1 MNKPDLPR
9 DLRKYA
15 RQTNV
20 RLIVGGL
27 LVLFIVGDGLIYL
40 FYGTGAALTGL
51 LCLLGGLVP
60 IVLIILFLFLLD
72 WVVKRANR
80 E

>member
-1 MNKPDLPR
+1 MKER

-15 RQTNV
+15 NQTFV
-20 RLIVGGL
+20 RLIVGAL

-40 FYGTGAALTGL
+40 FYGQGAALTGL
-51 LCLLGGLVP
+51 LCLVGGLVP
-60 IVLIILFLFLLD
+60 IVLILLFFWLLD

>member
-1 MNKPDLPR
+1 MS

-15 RQTNV
+15 QDTNIQLV
-20 RLIVGGL
+20 VGAF
-27 LVLFIVGDGLIYL
+27 LVLFIVGDGLIY
-40 FYGTGAALTGL
+40 FIYGKGAALMGL
-51 LCLLGGLVP
+51 LCLLAGVAP
-60 IVLIILFLFLLD
+60 VLIIALIMLFLN

>member
-1 MNKPDLPR
+1 MSR

-15 RQTNV
+15 RQTNF
-20 RLIVGGL
+20 RLVAGFL

-40 FYGTGAALTGL
+40 FYGRNAALM
-51 LCLLGGLVP
+51 GLVCLVAGITP
-60 IVLIILFLFLLD
+60 VILIIGVLWLID
-72 WVVKRANR
+72 WIAQRNR

>member
-1 MNKPDLPR
+1 MSR

-20 RLIVGGL
+20 RLLVGFLIL
-27 LVLFIVGDGLIYL
+27 LFLIGDGLIYAL
-40 FYGTGAALTGL
+40 YGRGAALMGL
-51 LCLLGGLVP
+51 LCLGAGLVP
-60 IVLIILFLFLLD
+60 LLLIAVILWGLEWF
-72 WVVKRANR
+72 VKRANR